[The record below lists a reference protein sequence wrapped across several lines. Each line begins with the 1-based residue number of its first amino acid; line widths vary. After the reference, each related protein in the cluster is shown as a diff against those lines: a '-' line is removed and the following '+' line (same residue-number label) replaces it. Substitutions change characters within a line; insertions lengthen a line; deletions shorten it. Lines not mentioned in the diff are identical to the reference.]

1 MIFGKYQLLELL
13 GRGGMAEVF
22 KAKSYGVEGFEK
34 LLVIKRILPT
44 LTDNERFVE
53 MFINEAKIAVC
64 LNHANI
70 VQVFDLGKVGDSYYI
85 AMEFVHGLDL
95 STLLKKCREAGRPL
109 PPELAAYMASE
120 VAKGL
125 DYAHRRRGQNLEPLG
140 IVHRDISP
148 HNVLVS
154 YEGEVKITDFGIA
167 RAKTTLD
174 EEEPGVVKGKYAYM
188 APEQALALPHDRR
201 VDIFALGVVLYEAL
215 TGANPFKGLKVAD
228 AIHKA
233 QNRLYPPLRETAGG
247 AEVPAELAAIVQRA
261 MEAVPDSRFD
271 HAGAFYEELISFLY
285 SAGARVGAHS
295 VAAFLQEL
303 RDREA
308 VIDRSGEA
316 RLVEAI
322 GGETVAASTAAAAR
336 DGSDPEEITS
346 VQVPTAAGTDTVTS
360 TTGTRGLMAEL
371 RDVTVVAIELIGPTP
386 PPELIARL
394 LTVLDDGGGSVV
406 DERGDLI
413 VALFGVDVADGRDTQ
428 DAIGAA
434 LRLQRTALST
444 EGPAGRFQIGVGV
457 HPDKI
462 VVTAG
467 GKVREDD
474 TYYRAVQAARDLA
487 KRGVGWVCTSSAG
500 RDLAADSFRF
510 EEVTTTAVAGVEQ
523 LVCKVVGRRPV
534 AETYGRIFG
543 RRDQLRAVG
552 EALALVSRGA
562 GRVVCVEGEP
572 GCGKSRLMHEV
583 NQRLS
588 TGGHEVG
595 WYEAPCLPWR
605 HDTPYSAVAGMF
617 RSILALG
624 EIEQRSEL
632 RAKVERLRELGLI
645 PEEVD
650 AVAVVLG
657 ADAEH
662 DASPEDRGRQ
672 LRSALIRAASSL
684 AADKL
689 TVLFW
694 DDLQDA
700 DNESLEI
707 LQHLSRSIGHVPLLL
722 TLAGTPGSTAAW
734 EQHPACTAIR
744 LLPLSETDSRRLALS
759 RLGVK
764 KAPEDLLMEV
774 ALKSDGNPLY
784 IEEYVKALVA
794 SGIVSVLD
802 NRVEYAPEAHLVD
815 LPKTL
820 RGLVSA
826 RVKRLPSE
834 QKGLLQRAAVMGQ
847 RFNLALLSRVTGVPV
862 GQLRP
867 VLLGLKDV
875 GLVTRISAAEF
886 AFATELVRDV
896 VYQGIV
902 LTDRREIHAA
912 VAAAIED
919 MFSDRIDEFVER
931 LAVHYQEGG
940 NRQKAV
946 DYLIRAG
953 RKVAADY
960 SHRAALDHYLKALD
974 LLHNVPRPDS
984 ERILSLYLPIGE
996 LAIKSNQHELG
1007 IQKMRLAE
1015 QLADELGD
1023 QRSRIQVLRLTAE
1036 LHGRSDRFAESQQ
1049 YFQHAIQLADELG
1062 DPVLRC
1068 EVRATAGAIYILLGD
1083 MKKAAPFYREAIE
1096 LCRVTGDGD
1105 LQIAC
1110 MSQLGKAEAN
1120 SGEVERAVA
1129 TISEAERLITPEV
1142 SPETRCTFERS
1153 RAQVYYMSRDIEKSV
1168 AYSVRA
1174 LEIAREYNLKDQI
1187 AANAHNLG
1195 DDFVLLGDYRKAFS
1209 YLRMSQEVAEE
1220 IGFDLVV
1227 NLNKIFLAFVD
1238 ALKFASHDGLA
1249 QLEAALE
1256 QANERNTVWEQVQ
1269 VHYFLGRIHFER
1281 KQYPKA
1287 REHLEQSLRI
1297 GRAAENRIYESQA
1310 VDLLEQLDELGA

>member
-53 MFINEAKIAVC
+53 MFINEAKIAVI

-85 AMEFVHGLDL
+85 AMEFVQGLDL
-95 STLLKKCREAGRPL
+95 STLLKKCKDAGRRL
-109 PPELAAYMASE
+109 PPELAAYLASE

-125 DYAHRRRGQNLEPLG
+125 DYAHRRRGQNLEPLN

-148 HNVLVS
+148 HNILVS
-154 YEGEVKITDFGIA
+154 HEGEVKITDFGIA

-174 EEEPGVVKGKYAYM
+174 EEEPGTVKGKYAYM

-215 TGANPFKGLKVAD
+215 TGANPFKGLKAAD
-228 AIHKA
+228 VIHKA
-233 QNRLYPPLRETAGG
+233 QNRAYPAIRETAEG
-247 AEVPAELAAIVQRA
+247 AGIPAELAAIVERA
-261 MEAVPDSRFD
+261 MNPVPENRFE
-271 HAGAFYEELISFLY
+271 HAGSLYEELISFLY
-285 SAGARVGAHS
+285 SAGARVGAHT

-303 RDREA
+303 REREA
-308 VIDRSGEA
+308 AVDHAGEA
-316 RLVEAI
+316 RLVEVV
-322 GGETVAASTAAAAR
+322 GGETVAASTAAGTR

-346 VQVPTAAGTDTVTS
+346 VQVPTAAGTDAGTS
-360 TTGTRGLMAEL
+360 TTGTRGLAAEL
-371 RDVTVVAIELIGPTP
+371 RDVTVLAVELIGPSP
-386 PPELIARL
+386 PPQLVSRL
-394 LTVLDDGGGSVV
+394 LAVIDEGGGSVV
-406 DERGDLI
+406 EERGDLI
-413 VALFGVDVADGRDTQ
+413 VALFGVEVADGRDTQ
-428 DAIGAA
+428 DAIAAA
-434 LRLQRTALST
+434 LRLQRTALAALERT
-444 EGPAGRFQIGVGV
+444 DRFQIGVGV

-467 GKVREDD
+467 SKVREDD
-474 TYYRAVQAARDLA
+474 TYYKAVQSARDLA
-487 KRGVGWVCTSSAG
+487 KRGIGWVCTSAAG

-510 EEVTTTAVAGVEQ
+510 EEVTTTAVAGVDQ

-552 EALALVSRGA
+552 EALAVVSRGA
-562 GRVVCVEGEP
+562 GRVVRVEGDP

-583 NQRLS
+583 NQRLAA
-588 TGGHEVG
+588 GGHEIG
-595 WYEAPCLPWR
+595 WYEAACLPWR
-605 HDTPYSAVAGMF
+605 RDTPFSAVAAMF

-624 EIEQRSEL
+624 EIEERLEL
-632 RAKVERLRELGLI
+632 RSKIERLRELGLI

-657 ADAEH
+657 AEAEH
-662 DASPEDRGRQ
+662 DAGPEDRGRQ

-684 AADKL
+684 AADKM

-700 DNESLEI
+700 DSESLEI

-722 TLAGTPGSTAAW
+722 TLAGTPGTTAAW
-734 EQHPACTAIR
+734 EQHPASTSIQ
-744 LLPLSETDSRRLALS
+744 LPPLSESDSRRLALS
-759 RLGVK
+759 RLGVR
-764 KAPEDLLMEV
+764 KAPDDLLMDV

-784 IEEYVKALVA
+784 IEEYVKALLAGGV
-794 SGIVSVLD
+794 VQVRD
-802 NRVEYAPEAHLVD
+802 NRVEYSPEAHLLD

-847 RFNLALLSRVTGVPV
+847 RFNLALLGRVTGVPV
-862 GQLRP
+862 NLLRP

-875 GLVTRISAAEF
+875 GLLARISAAEF
-886 AFATELVRDV
+886 AFASDLVRDV

-902 LTDRREIHAA
+902 LADRREIHGA

-919 MFSDRIDEFVER
+919 MFADRLDEFVER

-946 DYLIRAG
+946 EYLIRAG
-953 RKVAADY
+953 RKVASDY
-960 SHRAALDHYLKALD
+960 SPRAALDLYLRALD

-984 ERILSLYLPIGE
+984 ERILALYLPIGE

-1015 QLADELGD
+1015 QLAEELGD
-1023 QRSRIQVLRLTAE
+1023 RRSLIQVLRLTAE
-1036 LHGRSDRFAESQQ
+1036 LHGRSDRFAASQQ

-1068 EVRATAGAIYILLGD
+1068 EVRATAGEIYILLGD

-1096 LCRVTGDGD
+1096 LCRVTGNVD

-1110 MSQLGKAEAN
+1110 LSQLGKAEAN
-1120 SGEVERAVA
+1120 SGEVERAIA
-1129 TISEAERLITPEV
+1129 TIGEAERLITGDV

-1168 AYSVRA
+1168 SYSVRA
-1174 LEIAREYNLKDQI
+1174 LDIAREYDLKDQI

-1195 DDFVLLGDYRKAFS
+1195 DDYVLLGDYRKAFS

-1227 NLNKIFLAFVD
+1227 NLNRIFLAFVD
-1238 ALKFASHDGLA
+1238 ALKFGSQDGLA
-1249 QLEAALE
+1249 QLEQALE
-1256 QANERNTVWEQVQ
+1256 QADERNTVWEQVQ

-1281 KQYPKA
+1281 RQYPKA

-1297 GRAAENRIYESQA
+1297 GRAAENRIYEPQA
-1310 VDLLEQLDELGA
+1310 QDLLEQLDEIGA